1 MKRIEP
7 QHPTSCQHM
16 LPAAEP
22 TIPGK
27 NFRTGQWAMEALYY
41 TRVDST
47 SVGRRQ
53 VGNGSFHH
61 LPVTSPAM
69 VQIIMKK
76 TSPTIEGDSC
86 I

>member
-1 MKRIEP
+1 
-7 QHPTSCQHM
+7 
-16 LPAAEP
+16 
-22 TIPGK
+22 
-27 NFRTGQWAMEALYY
+27 MEALYY

-61 LPVTSPAM
+61 LPVTSQVM
-69 VQIIMKK
+69 VQIIMQK